1 MLNVVYFILKFKIN
15 FLELRKISLKH
26 KIFCLIARTFI
37 VKDRRA
43 YLMIKTI
50 LLNDFMVY
58 SENNPGF
65 QASSTNL
72 GKHICTKHR
81 YGCQYSGRQIWF
93 VQRSLPIRDLDIL
106 EV

>member
-1 MLNVVYFILKFKIN
+1 
-15 FLELRKISLKH
+15 
-26 KIFCLIARTFI
+26 
-37 VKDRRA
+37 
-43 YLMIKTI
+43 MIKTI

-81 YGCQYSGRQIWF
+81 YGCQYSGR
-93 VQRSLPIRDLDIL
+93 
-106 EV
+106 